1 MRPSAGE
8 RSAGHGGLAVP
19 LAEAKNHLS
28 ALIARVQQGEEI
40 LITRRGV
47 PVVRLVSAPA
57 RSHAA
62 AERTRMV
69 RAALERLQQLRTALV
84 LEGDLQAIAREGLD

>member
-8 RSAGHGGLAVP
+8 RSAGLGGLSVP

-40 LITRRGV
+40 SITRRGV
-47 PVVRLVSAPA
+47 PVARLVSAPA
-57 RSHAA
+57 RRHAA
-62 AERTRMV
+62 AERARMV
-69 RAALERLQQLRTALV
+69 HAALERLQQLRTGLV